1 MASVFLA
8 IPILREIQPLVLDSI
23 LHAGGGLVTHA
34 HVESDYSK
42 FLDDKRNSCVEQ
54 FLKTDCTHLLFWD
67 SDTIADANAIKILL
81 AHDKPVTSAVIYKKG
96 GDHAPCFGYW
106 DEASRTYRTPTPFQY
121 DKLIQVDI
129 VGTGFLLIKREVFE
143 RVEYPWFQC
152 SDKSQSGEDVFFCV
166 KCKEVGIPIFV
177 DTGLHLG
184 HIATPYVV
192 TNETYEMSLFWK
204 MIRGFKEEGRL
215 DKFRELL
222 FAFTKQLPVE
232 IDVQADPSNNFR
244 LVRGNIGYKPS
255 DAMRTAYLEYVKDV
269 SKPEWAISW
278 QLACFLDKT
287 LKQLKPKRILDL
299 GSGFSSFV
307 FRSNCAEVVS
317 ADKDP
322 TWLER
327 TREFLV
333 KHKLNTDNVVEGF
346 EGIAGDFDLIL
357 LDYAI
362 EDRVKLFEFV
372 REHAK
377 VIVLDD
383 MHFKLYREEVAKF
396 FKDDLVFDLKE
407 ETMDTFGRYSWMIV
421 PKSNPILSTK

>member
-1 MASVFLA
+1 MAGTVSVFLA

-23 LHAGGGLVTHA
+23 LHAGSGLVTNA

-42 FLDDKRNSCVEQ
+42 FLDDKRNDCVEA

-67 SDTIADANAIKILL
+67 SDTLADANAIKIL
-81 AHDKPVTSAVIYKKG
+81 ADHDKPVVSAVIYQKG

-106 DEASRTYRTPTPFQY
+106 DEATRAYGTPMPFQY

-129 VGTGFLLIKREVFE
+129 AGTGFLMIKREVFE
-143 RVEYPWFQC
+143 KVKYPWFEC
-152 SDKSQSGEDVFFCV
+152 GEKGQSGEDIYFCV
-166 KCKEVGIPIFV
+166 KCKEAGIPIFV

-184 HIATPYVV
+184 HVATPYVV
-192 TNETYEMSLFWK
+192 TNETYEMSLYWK

-215 DKFRELL
+215 DLFRELL
-222 FAFTKQLPVE
+222 FKFIKRTPEE
-232 IDVQADPSNNFR
+232 IEVQTDPSNAFR
-244 LVRGNIGYKPS
+244 LVRGSIGYKPS
-255 DAMRTAYLEYVKDV
+255 EGMRSAYLEYVKEV

-287 LKQLKPKRILDL
+287 IHQLKPKRMLDL

-307 FRSNCAEVVS
+307 FRSNNAEVIS

-322 TWLER
+322 KWLER
-327 TREFLV
+327 TREFLS
-333 KHKLNTDNVVEGF
+333 KHKLSADNVIEGF
-346 EGIAGDFDLIL
+346 DKIEGEFDLIL

-362 EDRVKLFEFV
+362 EDRVALFKFA
-372 REHAK
+372 REHGK

-383 MHFKLYREEVAKF
+383 MHFKLYREAAAEF

-407 ETMDTFGRYSWMIV
+407 ETMDTFGRYSWMII
-421 PKSNPILSTK
+421 PMRA